1 MFLNMPLFLLLL
13 KRFSY
18 GDVKKYKKLKHLEV
32 LKTVYCP
39 VQAECGVLASLQ
51 LSIISQK
58 LCTSQWVQSKVYIVL
73 VACLLYRQATVKGRC
88 KTKPLQL
95 VKIES
100 DFRIIK

>member
-13 KRFSY
+13 RHFSH
-18 GDVKKYKKLKHLEV
+18 GDVKKFKNLIV
-32 LKTVYCP
+32 LKTADCP
-39 VQAECGVLASLQ
+39 VQAEHGVLASLQ

-58 LCTSQWVQSKVYIVL
+58 LCTSQLVQSKVYVVL
-73 VACLLYRQATVKGRC
+73 VACLWYRQATVKGRC

-95 VKIES
+95 VKTKS